1 MSMNDR
7 AMSKAAERQM
17 QNWALD
23 MQMQQR
29 VASEREHTEVKELI
43 HPYIAISRETGVD
56 AASLSRAVAEKCG
69 WKLFD
74 RELLDY
80 LAEHDHLSRL
90 ALEFVD
96 ERSVSWFHEMFG
108 TWLEKQLVSQAEYV
122 SRLGKVLLLA
132 TQHENTVIVGR
143 GAQFM
148 LPRERGLAVRVIAP
162 LKLRV
167 RNIMELR
174 QLSEREAMDFIES
187 TDRDREHF
195 VHRYFQHD
203 VSDPHLYDLMINL
216 SHIPREDA
224 VNYIVSEA
232 KRHAQRL
239 VAATELETVTH

>member
-1 MSMNDR
+1 MTMNNR

-17 QNWALD
+17 RNWALD

-29 VASEREHTEVKELI
+29 TASEREHIEVKELI
-43 HPYIAISRETGVD
+43 HPYIAISRETGVNAD
-56 AASLSRAVAEKCG
+56 NLSRAVADKCG
-69 WKLFD
+69 WKLLD

-80 LAEHDHLSRL
+80 IAEHDHLSRL

-96 ERSVSWFHEMFG
+96 ERAVSWFHEMFG

-132 TQHENTVIVGR
+132 AQHENTVIVGR

-148 LPRERGLAVRVIAP
+148 LPRERGLRVRIIAP

-167 RNIMELR
+167 QNIMQLR
-174 QLSEREAMDFIES
+174 QCNERDAKDYIE
-187 TDRDREHF
+187 TTVRGREQF
-195 VHRYFQHD
+195 VQRYFHHD

-216 SHIPREDA
+216 AHIPRQDA
-224 VNYIVSEA
+224 IDLIVSEA
-232 KRHAQRL
+232 KRHQQQVLAASGL
-239 VAATELETVTH
+239 GAATH